1 MPAVSLSFDR
11 TISKAIFHK
20 MWPTALSI
28 IFNAF
33 YLQGDRVILPLFVSQ
48 AEVGLYGAAYRVI
61 DVVIQIAAIV
71 MGMIMPLITFAWA
84 RGDKQLFKERAE
96 LGFNI
101 LTMLIFPMLV
111 GIFVLAEP
119 IMRFTAGATFSEAGT
134 MLRWLSLC
142 IVGIC
147 FGMVF
152 GHIILAIDRQREALW
167 VYASDAVLSLI
178 GYLIFI
184 PRFGWWGAVMVTLFS
199 ECYAGL
205 GHTILTM
212 YYSKT
217 RFSPTVFFKVVI
229 ASVVMGTLLFALQPL
244 PLLASILLGAFVY
257 ALLLIALRV
266 TSWARISKLLRRAR
280 VVETP

>member
-1 MPAVSLSFDR
+1 
-11 TISKAIFHK
+11 
-20 MWPTALSI
+20 
-28 IFNAF
+28 
-33 YLQGDRVILPLFVSQ
+33 
-48 AEVGLYGAAYRVI
+48 
-61 DVVIQIAAIV
+61 
-71 MGMIMPLITFAWA
+71 MIMPLITFAWA

-96 LGFNI
+96 LGFNA
-101 LTMLIFPMLV
+101 LTIIIFPMLA

-119 IMRFTAGATFSEAGT
+119 IMRFTAGATFAEAGT

-167 VYASDAVLSLI
+167 IYASDAVLSI
-178 GYLIFI
+178 VGYLIFI

-205 GHTILTM
+205 GHTLLTM

-217 RFSPTVFFKVVI
+217 RFSLSVFTKVTL
-229 ASVVMGTLLFALQPL
+229 ASVVMGGLLFALQPL
-244 PLLASILLGAFVY
+244 PLLISILLGAFVY
-257 ALLLIALRV
+257 TLTLIALRV
-266 TSWARISKLLRRAR
+266 TSWASISELLTRAR